1 MTVFRRS
8 YRQYVPSPA
17 MAQGRGGQDM
27 EADMKEDRNGKQVG
41 EWRRLTLVTL
51 HTCYYQVIVG
61 VCAMEKKTLSKPM
74 KEILTRLEE
83 FEHISTSIFPEV
95 VILNVRAEHFLEY
108 V

>member
-51 HTCYYQVIVG
+51 HT
-61 VCAMEKKTLSKPM
+61 
-74 KEILTRLEE
+74 
-83 FEHISTSIFPEV
+83 
-95 VILNVRAEHFLEY
+95 
-108 V
+108 